1 MVKTEGDKVSY
12 CAITV
17 DDYFFAITK
26 DEEWIAEAIDM
37 LKRAF
42 EELTVDLG
50 ETINILGMTVH
61 MDRERRRAVIN
72 QKHFL
77 DNLISTYSYRKRDYT
92 GYWRSNVCPGER

>member
-1 MVKTEGDKVSY
+1 MSKDRCVMVKTEGDKVSY

-61 MDRERRRAVIN
+61 MDR
-72 QKHFL
+72 
-77 DNLISTYSYRKRDYT
+77 
-92 GYWRSNVCPGER
+92 